1 MDSNQDGIISSK
13 DFKSWLFPQNNGD
26 NHEFLVRYLT
36 KVVEERFHGNVRVMF
51 NSFKTYV
58 LRLLFVLTYSLVPY
72 PPILPCLCVGM
83 AWIAFLVQISLRE

>member
-1 MDSNQDGIISSK
+1 MLTAAQIEGVLHSMDSNQDGIISSK

-51 NSFKTYV
+51 NSFKT
-58 LRLLFVLTYSLVPY
+58 
-72 PPILPCLCVGM
+72 
-83 AWIAFLVQISLRE
+83 